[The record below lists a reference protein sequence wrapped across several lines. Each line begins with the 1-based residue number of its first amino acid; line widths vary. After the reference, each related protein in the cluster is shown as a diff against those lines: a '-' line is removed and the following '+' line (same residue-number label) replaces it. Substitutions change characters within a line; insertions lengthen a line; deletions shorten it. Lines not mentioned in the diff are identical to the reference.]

1 MFIASIIIFN
11 LRNFRLE
18 MDLDTKEYD
27 LSTVSA
33 GDYTVE
39 MDISESQYYDFV
51 AEHKAVIDEK
61 FEGSIARAFKDFLK

>member
-1 MFIASIIIFN
+1 
-11 LRNFRLE
+11 